1 MKSVQESEVSF
12 SKGRSPHLVLS
23 TNPVECEHE
32 NPPHLRRSLS
42 PLEPHCP
49 VLLFDQ
55 PFTIRFLK
63 SEKRTGYTSQPKGC
77 YVSKISKKTEHK
89 RTQLRRAVSG
99 NLSNALLYEIND
111 MTAAAKSHTITLSTR
126 QKKIFF
132 QHLQNK
138 LQTIQ
143 PKLGNL
149 SKTFQRNSS
158 VKGVPPYPLNGK
170 SV

>member
-42 PLEPHCP
+42 SLEPHCL

-63 SEKRTGYTSQPKGC
+63 SEKRTGYTSLPEGCNVPKF
-77 YVSKISKKTEHK
+77 SKKKLSINELSSDEQFPAICHMRSYMKSMTW
-89 RTQLRRAVSG
+89 QLQP
-99 NLSNALLYEIND
+99 N
-111 MTAAAKSHTITLSTR
+111 HTPL
-126 QKKIFF
+126 
-132 QHLQNK
+132 
-138 LQTIQ
+138 
-143 PKLGNL
+143 
-149 SKTFQRNSS
+149 
-158 VKGVPPYPLNGK
+158 PYPHDKKRYFFNIFKTSYRQSSLSYWRLDLSLVDTDTLD
-170 SV
+170 SVTPPL